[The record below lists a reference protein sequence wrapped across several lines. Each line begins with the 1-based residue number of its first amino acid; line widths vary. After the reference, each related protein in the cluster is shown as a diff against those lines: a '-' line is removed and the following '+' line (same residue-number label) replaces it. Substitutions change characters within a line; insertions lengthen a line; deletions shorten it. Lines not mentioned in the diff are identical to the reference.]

1 MPLFKDKNTRVLILG
16 GGKLGYYLAKT
27 LLEGDHSVMIIE
39 KSRRRCEYISDNLN
53 IPVICGDGTR
63 PEVLGRAKAGAFDVF
78 VALTGR
84 DEDNLIGCELAKKQ
98 FGIKRTLSRSNDPK
112 NAALMKKLGI
122 DITLNSTKIIA
133 DMIDHEIDSAPVQM
147 MASISNSNA
156 IISEYDI
163 PADWSSSGK
172 KIMELEMPENC
183 VLVYIIRGEELLIPR
198 GSSVIE
204 AGDRVLALTV
214 GNASKKLKKLF
225 EI

>member
-1 MPLFKDKNTRVLILG
+1 MPLFKEKNTKVLILG
-16 GGKLGYYLAKT
+16 GGKLGYHLAKT
-27 LLEGDHSVMIIE
+27 LLESDHDIMMIE
-39 KSRRRCEYISDNLN
+39 NSRRRCEFISDSLN

-63 PEVLGRAKAGAFDVF
+63 PEVLAKAKAGAFDVF
-78 VALTGR
+78 VALTGK

-98 FGIKRTLSRSNDPK
+98 FGIKRTVSRSNDPK
-112 NAALMKKLGI
+112 NVAVMKALGI

-147 MASISNSNA
+147 MASIANSNA

-163 PADWSSSGK
+163 PDDWSGSGK
-172 KIMELEMPENC
+172 KIMELEIPENC
-183 VLVYIIRGEELLIPR
+183 VLVYIMRKEELLIPR
-198 GSSVIE
+198 GNSVVE
-204 AGDRVLALTV
+204 AGDSILALTI